1 MSAVKAETVEEFL
14 ARGGQVQVLRKRT
27 PKDLSNMKYQYGLF
41 GGQTRYT
48 ASRLRMKEQG
58 VDRPWVANG
67 LKGAQTSSKGA

>member
-1 MSAVKAETVEEFL
+1 MSAVTETVEEYL
-14 ARGGQVQVLRKRT
+14 ARGGQVQVLRKGT

-41 GGQTRYT
+41 GGQARYA

-67 LKGAQTSSKGA
+67 LKNSKGA